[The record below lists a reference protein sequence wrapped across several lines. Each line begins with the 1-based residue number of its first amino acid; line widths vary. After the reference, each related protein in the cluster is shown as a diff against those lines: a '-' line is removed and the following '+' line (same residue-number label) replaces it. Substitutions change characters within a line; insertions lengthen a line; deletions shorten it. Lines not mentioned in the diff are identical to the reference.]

1 MNKQHNGNI
10 IHKRYAYF
18 TSFFSSL
25 SLVFKMMIVEM
36 GLIQQK
42 KKEKIAGKGQMTS
55 IKKKKKSR

>member
-25 SLVFKMMIVEM
+25 FRIQDDDCGNGVN
-36 GLIQQK
+36 QQK

-55 IKKKKKSR
+55 MKNKKKIR